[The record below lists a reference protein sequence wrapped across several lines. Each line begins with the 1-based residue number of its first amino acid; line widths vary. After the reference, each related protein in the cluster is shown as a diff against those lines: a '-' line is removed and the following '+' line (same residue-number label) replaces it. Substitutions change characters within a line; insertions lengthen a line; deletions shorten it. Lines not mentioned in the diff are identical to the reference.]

1 MYRVLNGTLV
11 NGQSA
16 LEVVMVESNL
26 DQCRVRMLILVNAW
40 QWTGQIV
47 PDNVANCRA
56 QNGQLVNGH
65 NVLNPVT
72 VEFNHE

>member
-40 QWTGQIV
+40 QWTDQIV
-47 PDNVANCRA
+47 PDNVVNCRA

-65 NVLNPVT
+65 NVLNPVV